1 MKTRFSVQVLFLVL
15 ILTLSLVFTSCQKSE
30 SNYSV
35 GDFIVTFGVV
45 ESTGKDG
52 INNFQ
57 IQLDN
62 GDKFIAFDQSLHLD
76 EVKPNQ
82 RILINFA
89 PYQDVVNTDLSKTIY
104 GKINYV
110 QNILYKN
117 ILPLSSAI
125 NDSIGHDPIIVRDTW
140 VTGDSIL
147 TVDFKYYTQGSLHY
161 INLTDISEG
170 NGKDKPFVFELRH
183 NARGDQKSYAASG
196 YVSFKLNPYKIAG
209 QHSTLFKIRYT
220 DYEGKTNEL
229 PHLIN
234 Y

>member
-1 MKTRFSVQVLFLVL
+1 MKIRFSVQVLFLVL
-15 ILTLSLVFTSCQKSE
+15 VLTLSLLFSSCQKSE
-30 SNYSV
+30 SNYAI

-45 ESTGKDG
+45 ESISKDG
-52 INNFQ
+52 VNNFQ
-57 IQLDN
+57 VLLDN
-62 GDKFIAFDQSLHLD
+62 GDKFVALDQSLHPD
-76 EVKPNQ
+76 ELIPNH

-89 PYQDVVNTDLSKTIY
+89 PYQDIANTDSSKTIY

-110 QNILYKN
+110 QNIPYKN
-117 ILPLSSAI
+117 ILPLSPVVS
-125 NDSIGHDPIIVRDTW
+125 DSIGHDPIIVRDSW

-170 NGKDKPFVFELRH
+170 NGKDRPYVFELRH

-196 YVSFKLNPYKIAG
+196 YVSFKLNSYKISG

-220 DYEGKTNEL
+220 DYDGKTNEL

>member
-15 ILTLSLVFTSCQKSE
+15 ILTPSLVFTSCQKSE
-30 SNYSV
+30 SNYAI

-45 ESTGKDG
+45 ESTSKDG

-57 IQLDN
+57 IRLDN
-62 GDKFIAFDQSLHLD
+62 GDKFVALDQSLHLD
-76 EVKPNQ
+76 ELKPDQ

-117 ILPLSSAI
+117 ILPLSTAI
-125 NDSIGHDPIIVRDTW
+125 SDSIGHDPIIVRDSW

-147 TVDFKYYTQGSLHY
+147 TIDFKYYTQGSLHY
-161 INLTDISEG
+161 INLADISEG
-170 NGKDKPFVFELRH
+170 NGKDKPFIFELRH

-196 YVSFKLNPYKIAG
+196 YVSFKLNSYKIAG
-209 QHSTLFKIRYT
+209 LHNTLFKIRFT

-229 PHLIN
+229 PHMIN

>member
-1 MKTRFSVQVLFLVL
+1 MKNRFTVQVLFLIS
-15 ILTLSLVFTSCQKSE
+15 ILTVTLMFSACQKSE
-30 SNYSV
+30 SNYAV

-45 ESTGKDG
+45 ESTTKDG
-52 INNFQ
+52 INSFLVK
-57 IQLDN
+57 LDN
-62 GDKFIAFDQSLHLD
+62 GDNFVALDQSLHLD
-76 EVKPNQ
+76 ELKPNQ

-117 ILPLSSAI
+117 ILPLSTAI
-125 NDSIGHDPIIVRDTW
+125 SDSLGHDPIIVRDSWITS
-140 VTGDSIL
+140 DSIL
-147 TVDFKYYTQGSLHY
+147 TIDFKYYTQGSLHFV
-161 INLTDISEG
+161 NLADVSEG

-196 YVSFKLNPYKIAG
+196 YVSFKLNSYKIAG
-209 QHSTLFKIRYT
+209 QHNTLFIIRYT
-220 DYEGKTNEL
+220 DYNGKLNEV
-229 PHLIN
+229 PHVIN

>member
-1 MKTRFSVQVLFLVL
+1 MKIRLSVQVLFLVL

-45 ESTGKDG
+45 ESRGKDG

-110 QNILYKN
+110 QNIPYKN

-125 NDSIGHDPIIVRDTW
+125 NDSLGHDPIIVRDTW

-147 TVDFKYYTQGSLHY
+147 TIDFKYYTQGSLHY
-161 INLTDISEG
+161 VNLADISEG
-170 NGKDKPFVFELRH
+170 NGIDKPFIFELRH

-196 YVSFKLNPYKIAG
+196 YISFKLNSYKIAG
-209 QHSTLFKIRYT
+209 QHNTLFKIRFT
-220 DYEGKTNEL
+220 DYVGKMNEL
-229 PHLIN
+229 PHIIN